1 MNCCRH
7 FYLSLFAFGAMFIAI
22 QEIDA
27 APILLSQN
35 LGASAYSANGGNA
48 ALAFDG
54 NFSNLWNSNGFAPAW
69 IEVDLGSVYSLEEF
83 RLRVDQTPSGNTTH
97 QIWVSNSAM
106 QSSTASGTLVHTFSQ
121 FTSSNDTLSYI
132 PSSTLLGRFVQ
143 IRTTASPSW
152 VAWKEVQVFGSA
164 VPEPASGIVMLG
176 GLAVAW
182 VRRRR
187 LALK

>member
-1 MNCCRH
+1 MNCFRRV
-7 FYLSLFAFGAMFIAI
+7 YLSLFAFGAMFIAI

-97 QIWVSNSAM
+97 QIW
-106 QSSTASGTLVHTFSQ
+106 
-121 FTSSNDTLSYI
+121 
-132 PSSTLLGRFVQ
+132 
-143 IRTTASPSW
+143 
-152 VAWKEVQVFGSA
+152 
-164 VPEPASGIVMLG
+164 
-176 GLAVAW
+176 
-182 VRRRR
+182 
-187 LALK
+187 